1 MAKQSRRTSRARAP
15 RSSAKRTQRHEG
27 ARRGKGSPPVLLVIL
42 ASDTATLERVVSVL
56 IDLGI
61 GSSVLDAHPLS
72 SVLRSELPIFSALA
86 SLLPPSP
93 DGRLLVSLTTADL
106 ADRTVRLLERRPS
119 GTRGPLVATIALRS
133 MTGA

>member
-1 MAKQSRRTSRARAP
+1 
-15 RSSAKRTQRHEG
+15 
-27 ARRGKGSPPVLLVIL
+27 VLLVIL

>member
-1 MAKQSRRTSRARAP
+1 
-15 RSSAKRTQRHEG
+15 
-27 ARRGKGSPPVLLVIL
+27 VLLVIL

-119 GTRGPLVATIALRS
+119 GTKGPLIATIALRS